1 LATIWRLKF
10 MPIYAYACSACG
22 HRQDILQKLS
32 DAPLS
37 ECPQCH
43 EPSFSKQ
50 LTAPGFVLKGSGWY
64 VTDFRDNGS
73 KKSPEKSPG
82 ETPAKSAESS
92 SSTTEATPN
101 SKSSPTETGSGTQAS
116 TTAAAE
122 SKAASPVTS
131 TSSAGTSAA
140 T

>member
-1 LATIWRLKF
+1 

-43 EPSFSKQ
+43 EASFSKQ

-131 TSSAGTSAA
+131 TTSAGTSAA

>member
-1 LATIWRLKF
+1 

-43 EPSFSKQ
+43 EASFSKQ

>member
-1 LATIWRLKF
+1 

-43 EPSFSKQ
+43 VPSFSKQ

-73 KKSPEKSPG
+73 KKSTEKSPG
-82 ETPAKSAESS
+82 ETSAKSAESS
-92 SSTTEATPN
+92 SSTEATPS

-116 TTAAAE
+116 TTAATTATATTAAAE
-122 SKAASPVTS
+122 SKAASPATS

>member
-1 LATIWRLKF
+1 

-43 EPSFSKQ
+43 EASFSKQ

-92 SSTTEATPN
+92 SSAEVTPN

-122 SKAASPVTS
+122 PKAASPVTS
-131 TSSAGTSAA
+131 TTSAGTSAA

>member
-1 LATIWRLKF
+1 

-43 EPSFSKQ
+43 EASFSKQ

-92 SSTTEATPN
+92 SSAEVTPN

-122 SKAASPVTS
+122 PKAASPVTS